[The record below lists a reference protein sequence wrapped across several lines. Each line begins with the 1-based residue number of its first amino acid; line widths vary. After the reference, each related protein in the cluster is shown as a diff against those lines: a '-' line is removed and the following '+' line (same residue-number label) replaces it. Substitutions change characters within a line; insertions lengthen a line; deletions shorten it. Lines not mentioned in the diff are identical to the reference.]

1 MEKQNITQRKDI
13 EDEAWERID
22 VLKDKNKDELALII
36 EEGMESKAKL
46 TKVVG
51 EKKSQEDEK
60 RQLELQKKAA
70 LTRLE
75 TLVTTTSDLKTQIE
89 SQKCE
94 LNEREATIQDK
105 DQRII
110 ELKKKTQELEKF
122 KFVLDYKIKELKRDI
137 GPREIQI

>member
-51 EKKSQEDEK
+51 EKKS
-60 RQLELQKKAA
+60 
-70 LTRLE
+70 
-75 TLVTTTSDLKTQIE
+75 
-89 SQKCE
+89 
-94 LNEREATIQDK
+94 
-105 DQRII
+105 
-110 ELKKKTQELEKF
+110 
-122 KFVLDYKIKELKRDI
+122 
-137 GPREIQI
+137 